1 MSSALPQIWSVLRTI
16 WTTFFTG
23 WQIPLL
29 NFSPAIMI
37 FGVASFVV
45 AIKLIGGIFEITPSG
60 INSRADDFNRE
71 ARYLSHKRKG

>member
-1 MSSALPQIWSVLRTI
+1 MSNALPQIWSVLGTI

-23 WQIPLL
+23 WHIPLL

-60 INSRADDFNRE
+60 VNSRTDDISRQSK
-71 ARYLSHKRKG
+71 YIHRKNKG